1 MKKFLLSLFAVLT
14 ASVAF
19 GQTNLLTN
27 ASFEQWIGDTI
38 PTGWKS
44 ASTASSATL
53 QKSTDAHSGTYAVA
67 ITGSTKNMRLASAEI
82 ALKAGTYTFS
92 IFVKAAEDEATSRI
106 GYVPVN
112 EGKVGSYVYGKNV
125 NGNAY
130 PDTIGDTWI
139 QQTMTFELKEK
150 ATICLVVMNSK
161 NLGTTV
167 VADDA
172 SLTTAD
178 GGIDDGTDTPV
189 VTDDVFEA
197 KLTDSKGNWTFEDV
211 TIPEDLTYIW
221 SQSSSYGMKA
231 SAYANSTKYV
241 TESYL
246 VSPAII
252 LNENSVLTFDHVQ
265 RYAAEDPATQLTLW
279 IRGDVQESWEYQLN
293 IPTYSDGTSW
303 TFVSSGEIDLSTYA
317 GKKIHLYFKYTSNE
331 DFAPTWEIKNVVV
344 TNAKAADTPF
354 TIANTPETAYST
366 TKAVEIID
374 EGKDLST
381 KVYVKGAISRI
392 GIEGKEGGLTD
403 LPGNSYG
410 NATYFITDGTTEFE
424 VYRGYF
430 LNNEKFTAEDQ
441 IKVGDEVIVYGKL
454 TKFKE
459 IYELA
464 AGSYIY
470 SLNGTTAIRSINA
483 DMANGVIFDLCGRR
497 VEKAVRGIYIVNGKR
512 VVVK

>member
-1 MKKFLLSLFAVLT
+1 MRKFLLSLFAVLT
-14 ASVAF
+14 ASMAF
-19 GQTNLLTN
+19 AGDGTKANPMTIADVLAAVMDSSEVYVKAYIVGSCTGTSISTAEFSVSENSSASNLLLADSQTEN
-27 ASFEQWIGDTI
+27 NVENVIAAQM
-38 PTGWKS
+38 PV
-44 ASTASSATL
+44 
-53 QKSTDAHSGTYAVA
+53 AVRE
-67 ITGSTKNMRLASAEI
+67 GLSLKNVPENFGKTVL
-82 ALKAGTYTFS
+82 
-92 IFVKAAEDEATSRI
+92 VKAQLI
-106 GYVPVN
+106 KYF
-112 EGKVGSYVYGKNV
+112 GKNGLKNITEYELSGEGV
-125 NGNAY
+125 T
-130 PDTIGDTWI
+130 PTPQPQGDN
-139 QQTMTFELKEK
+139 FE
-150 ATICLVVMNSK
+150 S
-161 NLGTTV
+161 
-167 VADDA
+167 
-172 SLTTAD
+172 
-178 GGIDDGTDTPV
+178 
-189 VTDDVFEA
+189 
-197 KLTDSKGNWTFEDV
+197 KLTDTQGDWTVENV
-211 TIPEDLTYIW
+211 TKPEELSFIW

-279 IRGDVQESWEYQLN
+279 IRGDAQESWEYQLN